1 MTMIEP
7 SVNDYLKFN
16 TFVKKLE
23 NLDRDALYEV
33 SVELAKLA
41 LLSQPAA
48 MRWAATEAA
57 KNLTAQM

>member
-1 MTMIEP
+1 MIEP
-7 SVNDYLKFN
+7 SVNDYLKYN
-16 TFVKKLE
+16 QFVKKLE
-23 NLDRDALYEV
+23 KLDRDALYEV

-57 KNLTAQM
+57 KNLTSHM

>member
-1 MTMIEP
+1 MIEP
-7 SVNDYLKFN
+7 SVNDYLKYN
-16 TFVKKLE
+16 QFVKKLE
-23 NLDRDALYEV
+23 KLDRDALYEV

-57 KNLTAQM
+57 KNLTSNM